1 MPISVDY
8 YKEVLGKISFADRAT
23 FLKELRK
30 AFRRLDQEGRDELK
44 RWFRNV
50 CVCRVASPLLEPV
63 RRDRLS

>member
-1 MPISVDY
+1 MPINVDY

-23 FLKELRK
+23 FLKELKK

-50 CVCRVASPLLEPV
+50 CVCRVEAPVMEPV
-63 RRDRLS
+63 RRDRFS

>member
-1 MPISVDY
+1 MPINVDY

-23 FLKELRK
+23 FLKELKK

-50 CVCRVASPLLEPV
+50 CVCRVETPALEPV